1 MKWYTYIICFL
12 LIVLGVFCGIR
23 FYEELKAESY
33 INGSIDISNK
43 FSQESFCYIAD
54 SVTFF
59 HDIYDETDTHTFNKE
74 LLKVDDFNGKEKLY
88 KIELNDFVI
97 INADIKAGS
106 VYAPITMDFYNTDG
120 DIVCNGTLN
129 ISIKFLSGKTTLTL
143 STIGE
148 EQKGFFEQYFTDNG
162 IRLKVV
168 EIL

>member
-33 INGSIDISNK
+33 INGSIDITNQ
-43 FSQESFCYIAD
+43 FEQESFNYTSS
-54 SVTFF
+54 SVAFYYDAETENTYTFEK
-59 HDIYDETDTHTFNKE
+59 D
-74 LLKVDDFNGKEKLY
+74 LLKVNDFNGKDKQY

-120 DIVCNGTLN
+120 DVVCNGTLN